1 MGPRNRNSSPSFAF
15 LENLDNL
22 GDIWGSRPIL
32 GERDFNSDGA
42 HLPGSPRLSE
52 APGKVSKITRV
63 STYYPPMKRSEYRRM
78 NKQTM
83 ATWSKL

>member
-22 GDIWGSRPIL
+22 GAIWGSRPIL

-42 HLPGSPRLSE
+42 HLPGSL
-52 APGKVSKITRV
+52 KTF
-63 STYYPPMKRSEYRRM
+63 
-78 NKQTM
+78 
-83 ATWSKL
+83 